1 MSQLNLYS
9 ANSYNGDLKSRFKKK
24 ILTVILTRYIAFWH
38 SRFVNLW
45 RKNEK
50 SRKDL
55 DITTRLDWFD
65 LLAYIYKN
73 HVPKDNACGS
83 ALIIKI
89 QLWQCMTC
97 GIVFKTRSG
106 GLYWSAAFVWC
117 DVLLWSQYPSEI
129 STYYTAFW
137 CLVLDAQW
145 QREVRAPFVRLNWT
159 D

>member
-1 MSQLNLYS
+1 MYNYITGAKKNQSNFITINLSQLNLYS

-24 ILTVILTRYIAFWH
+24 ILTVILTRYIAFWR
-38 SRFVNLW
+38 SRFVNLFFA

-65 LLAYIYKN
+65 LLAYVYKN

-89 QLWQCMTC
+89 QL
-97 GIVFKTRSG
+97 
-106 GLYWSAAFVWC
+106 
-117 DVLLWSQYPSEI
+117 
-129 STYYTAFW
+129 
-137 CLVLDAQW
+137 
-145 QREVRAPFVRLNWT
+145 
-159 D
+159 